1 MSWSLATFAAMAS
14 PSYPDAALSQNPSSA
29 VGQVSADGQFRWD
42 GVQWVPIP
50 RGAREPTSWT
60 RPLQLAA
67 AALFAAEAVYSVV
80 ISLIYVNPTTMRSVM
95 EAQGTR
101 IPQGTDV
108 EMVVNISVA
117 FALGVVVVIAILE
130 LVAAAGS
137 YLGWRWMFWVAL
149 VLFGLGSIGA
159 LTNISSLMR
168 PETSPI
174 PVWGVVISEVFSIA
188 SLGLFVWMLVAVIK
202 FGPWALKKPG
212 T

>member
-1 MSWSLATFAAMAS
+1 MAS
-14 PSYPDAALSQNPSSA
+14 PSYPDAALSQNPSAA

-108 EMVVNISVA
+108 ETVVNISVA

-174 PVWGVVISEVFSIA
+174 PVWGVAISEVFSIA